1 MSSSSLRWLLGAA
14 IAFALLYASGI
25 NRNLFFLA
33 FGLSCTAVAIVWAES
48 ALVRLAAAIV
58 FLASAAVTVSAPLPP
73 RVDVQAGLTDG
84 LRKLPAGVPL
94 IFRFQLHG
102 IEAHRA
108 KCGPLE
114 PYAVVVGT
122 GLTALDVSANG
133 ALPLGIDMRY
143 ARDVTQRQAAWMR
156 LPDDVK
162 GAVEL
167 KLVPREEV
175 ALYQG
180 PEVAGHDVYPDAV
193 FLMFENT
200 ECRVVYHVRRAA
212 NG

>member
-1 MSSSSLRWLLGAA
+1 MRWLLGAA
-14 IAFALLYASGI
+14 LGFALLYATGI

-33 FGLSCTAVAIVWAES
+33 FGLSCTAVAVVWANS

-84 LRKLPAGVPL
+84 LRKLPAGVPV

-102 IEAHRA
+102 IEQHRA
-108 KCGPLE
+108 KCGPLD
-114 PYAVVVGT
+114 PYAIVVGA
-122 GLTALDVSANG
+122 GLTALDVSVNG
-133 ALPLGIDMRY
+133 AAPLGIGIEY
-143 ARDVTQRQAAWMR
+143 ARDVNQRVTAWVR

-162 GAVEL
+162 DAVEL
-167 KLVPREEV
+167 KLIPREEV

-180 PEVAGHDVYPDAV
+180 PEVSGHDVYPDAV
-193 FLMFENT
+193 YLMFANT
-200 ECRVVYHVRRAA
+200 ECRVVYHVRRTP
-212 NG
+212 ND